1 MKENALFSGKI
12 YAAGKKFTRPLV
24 MALTTNFNSAN
35 KMIATRN
42 ITNKIITTVDM
53 IYKKTTRS
61 TRAKRPPQKRS
72 PCSRPGTQISCVV
85 APLTRLRWWFFLQL
99 VKPAGKSSDHPNSFW
114 SFIKTLARQNSD
126 NENKIRWRN
135 HAQLAQLWS
144 LNPLGSEW
152 KLFPWSLKKRGGGK
166 SRL

>member
-1 MKENALFSGKI
+1 MILFNKYEELTKYIKSYVSAHIMQENALFSGKI
-12 YAAGKKFTRPLV
+12 YAAGKKFTHSLV

-61 TRAKRPPQKRS
+61 TRAKRPPHKRS

-99 VKPAGKSSDHPNSFW
+99 LKPGAKSSDHPNSFW
-114 SFIKTLARQNSD
+114 RFHQNIAKTEFWQWEQD
-126 NENKIRWRN
+126 
-135 HAQLAQLWS
+135 
-144 LNPLGSEW
+144 
-152 KLFPWSLKKRGGGK
+152 
-166 SRL
+166 

>member
-1 MKENALFSGKI
+1 MQENALFTSKI
-12 YAAGKKFTRPLV
+12 YSAGKNFTRLLV

-35 KMIATRN
+35 NMIAARN

-85 APLTRLRWWFFLQL
+85 APLTRLR
-99 VKPAGKSSDHPNSFW
+99 
-114 SFIKTLARQNSD
+114 
-126 NENKIRWRN
+126 
-135 HAQLAQLWS
+135 
-144 LNPLGSEW
+144 
-152 KLFPWSLKKRGGGK
+152 
-166 SRL
+166 